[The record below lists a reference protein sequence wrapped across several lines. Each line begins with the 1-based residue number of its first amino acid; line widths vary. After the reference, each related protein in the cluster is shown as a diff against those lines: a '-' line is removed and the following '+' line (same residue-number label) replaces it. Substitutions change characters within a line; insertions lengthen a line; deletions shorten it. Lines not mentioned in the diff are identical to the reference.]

1 MNNNEINKTRQSCKT
16 VELTLQNIC
25 NYCIIAKIAEIEGLH

>member
-1 MNNNEINKTRQSCKT
+1 MNNKEISKIERSCKRA
-16 VELTLQNIC
+16 ELTLQNIC